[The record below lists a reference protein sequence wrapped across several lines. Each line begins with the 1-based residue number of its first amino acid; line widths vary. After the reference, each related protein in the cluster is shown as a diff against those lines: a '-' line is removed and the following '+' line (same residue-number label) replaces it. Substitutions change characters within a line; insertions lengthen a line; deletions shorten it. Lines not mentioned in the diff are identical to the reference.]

1 LIQIVD
7 LSLDVN
13 VEFMLCPTAS
23 MHTIFALVPDW
34 ILWPSYRS
42 TLTIAV
48 MIIAW
53 PISYSYIAA
62 GHLLRLVF
70 GRKNALIKTK

>member
-1 LIQIVD
+1 VD

-23 MHTIFALVPDW
+23 MFTIFALVPEW
-34 ILWPSYRS
+34 VLWPSYRS

-70 GRKNALIKTK
+70 GHKNALIKTK